1 MLCGL
6 LCSQK
11 RKALAYTQFCSHWIP
26 LSEFSP
32 HDCFYSVSCFT
43 VWADMWCYF
52 TTCAEIL
59 ISCRIPS
66 GFSWEPLMI
75 KVLPDMSAS
84 FPNLIVFGNL
94 LKVHFGWSSKLLMS
108 ILNNNAS
115 AWTDGM
121 LYPLLAA
128 KSLGSLVLQL
138 LFNASYSVFFQFI
151 FPQSLSVSA
160 LATILEIILMSRH
173 ITYANL
179 LSSI

>member
-26 LSEFSP
+26 LSFLPMTASIQSLASQSEQICDAISPRVQKFSFLAEFHQAFLENNWWSKF
-32 HDCFYSVSCFT
+32 CQ
-43 VWADMWCYF
+43 
-52 TTCAEIL
+52 
-59 ISCRIPS
+59 
-66 GFSWEPLMI
+66 
-75 KVLPDMSAS
+75 MSAS

-94 LKVHFGWSSKLLMS
+94 LKVHFGWSFKLLMS

-160 LATILEIILMSRH
+160 LATILEIILMSRR